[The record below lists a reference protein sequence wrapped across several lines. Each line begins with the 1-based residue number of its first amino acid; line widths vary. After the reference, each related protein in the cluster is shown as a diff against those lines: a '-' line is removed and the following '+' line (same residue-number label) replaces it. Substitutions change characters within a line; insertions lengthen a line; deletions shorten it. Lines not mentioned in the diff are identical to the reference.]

1 MSGERL
7 QETAAVTDE
16 ALMARYLAGDESA
29 FEAVYRK
36 HREGV
41 RWFFTR
47 QCGSAAVGQ
56 ELGQEVWF
64 KVIRAVQNESYS
76 ADGKFTTY
84 LYRIARNQ
92 LIDWYRKNGS
102 YTEVEMDETTENEG
116 DVAAFGGSS
125 LRNPED
131 IYADQ
136 QAVQSVMEGIEE
148 LPEAQRMTLMM
159 YLESDMSY
167 EEIAEAT
174 GTNRETV
181 KSRLR
186 YARKVLRQRIVEN

>member
-1 MSGERL
+1 MSEERP
-7 QETAAVTDE
+7 QESGTDE
-16 ALMARYLAGDESA
+16 ELMARYLAGDENA
-29 FEAVYRK
+29 FEMVFRK

-102 YTEVEMDETTENEG
+102 YKEVEIDETVDDFTDSVE
-116 DVAAFGGSS
+116 FGGSS
-125 LRNPED
+125 YRNPED

-136 QAVQSVMEGIEE
+136 QAVRSVIEGIEE
-148 LPEAQRMTLMM
+148 LPEVQRTTLMM
-159 YLESDMSY
+159 YLESEMSY

-174 GTNRETV
+174 DTNRETV

-186 YARKVLRQRIVEN
+186 YARKVLRQRIVEE